1 MIREKKIFRFAAI
14 LVLFSLLFPIG
25 ARNLPL
31 IDRSWVSMA
40 IWFILAIFLKPR
52 IFINTTMLWI
62 YISMLLALFNANLFW
77 DIKNI
82 SEVSKDIILH
92 FSWIALAVSMNVYFL
107 TSKDII
113 GYRIVI
119 ITALIFII
127 ISSITSIIGLNE
139 FPNASRSMAAGI
151 ESDANIFHTMY
162 NKIGIVG
169 YGFYAMTAF
178 LLVVFG
184 FYINTKDSKI
194 TKLFMNIFVLV
205 FIYSNYLAQH
215 TTILLFAIVGFT
227 LSKLNLHRYLMLKIL
242 SIIILFA
249 IFKISLPPFLYDIAN
264 SLPQDSSVSIRL
276 MDISNLLEN
285 LNFDTTTSDSYF
297 VTERLGRTEQ
307 SLNYFLDNIIIGS
320 GKSSGHAYWLDMLA
334 KYGLSV
340 FIPYIMIFIHSIRFN
355 YKSFTNRF
363 KPYYI
368 TVVFLMIAFG
378 IIKNMESTEIW
389 MGFFFIVPGIFYL
402 SNTKALYKTSI
413 NIKL

>member
-1 MIREKKIFRFAAI
+1 
-14 LVLFSLLFPIG
+14 
-25 ARNLPL
+25 
-31 IDRSWVSMA
+31 
-40 IWFILAIFLKPR
+40 
-52 IFINTTMLWI
+52 
-62 YISMLLALFNANLFW
+62 
-77 DIKNI
+77 
-82 SEVSKDIILH
+82 
-92 FSWIALAVSMNVYFL
+92 
-107 TSKDII
+107 
-113 GYRIVI
+113 
-119 ITALIFII
+119 
-127 ISSITSIIGLNE
+127 
-139 FPNASRSMAAGI
+139 
-151 ESDANIFHTMY
+151 
-162 NKIGIVG
+162 
-169 YGFYAMTAF
+169 
-178 LLVVFG
+178 
-184 FYINTKDSKI
+184 
-194 TKLFMNIFVLV
+194 
-205 FIYSNYLAQH
+205 
-215 TTILLFAIVGFT
+215 
-227 LSKLNLHRYLMLKIL
+227 MLKIL

-402 SNTKALYKTSI
+402 SNTRQDAL
-413 NIKL
+413 LPEAAE

>member
-1 MIREKKIFRFAAI
+1 MIRNKKIFRFAAI
-14 LVLFSLLFPIG
+14 LVLFSLLLPIG
-25 ARNLPL
+25 AKNLPL
-31 IDRSWVSMA
+31 LDRSWISMV
-40 IWFILAIFLKPR
+40 IWFMLAIFLKPR

-62 YISMLLALFNANLFW
+62 YISMILALFSVNLYW
-77 DIKNI
+77 DIKII

-92 FSWIALAVSMNVYFL
+92 FSWLALAVSMNVYFV
-107 TSKDII
+107 TAKDFI
-113 GYRIVI
+113 GYKIVI
-119 ITALIFII
+119 ITALLFIF

-139 FPNASRSMAAGI
+139 FPDASRTMAAGV
-151 ESDANIFHTMY
+151 ESEYYIFHSIY

-184 FYINTKDSKI
+184 FYINSIDSKL

-215 TTILLFAIVGFT
+215 TTVLLFAIAGFT
-227 LSKLNLHRYLMLKIL
+227 LSKLNLHRYLMLKII
-242 SIIILFA
+242 SIIIILA
-249 IFKISLPPFLYDIAN
+249 IFKYSLPPILNDIAN
-264 SLPQDSSVSIRL
+264 SMPQDSSVSIRL
-276 MDISNLLEN
+276 MDISNLLVDF
-285 LNFDTTTSDSYF
+285 NFDTSTSDSYF

-402 SNTKALYKTSI
+402 SNTRQDAL
-413 NIKL
+413 LPEAAE

>member
-1 MIREKKIFRFAAI
+1 MIRNKKIFRFAAI
-14 LVLFSLLFPIG
+14 LVLFSLLLPIG
-25 ARNLPL
+25 AKNLPL
-31 IDRSWVSMA
+31 LDRSWISMA
-40 IWFILAIFLKPR
+40 IWFMLAIFLKPR

-62 YISMLLALFNANLFW
+62 YISMILALFSANLYW
-77 DIKNI
+77 DIKII

-92 FSWIALAVSMNVYFL
+92 FSWLALAVSMNVYFV
-107 TSKDII
+107 TAKDFI
-113 GYRIVI
+113 GYKIVI
-119 ITALIFII
+119 ITALLFIF

-139 FPNASRSMAAGI
+139 FPDASRTMAAGV
-151 ESDANIFHTMY
+151 ESEYYIFHSIY

-184 FYINTKDSKI
+184 FYINSIDSKL

-215 TTILLFAIVGFT
+215 TTVLLFAIAGFT
-227 LSKLNLHRYLMLKIL
+227 LSKLNLHRYLMLKIIL
-242 SIIILFA
+242 IIILLA
-249 IFKISLPPFLYDIAN
+249 IFKFSLPPILYDIAN
-264 SLPQDSSVSIRL
+264 SMPQDSSVSIRL
-276 MDISNLLEN
+276 MDISNLLVDF
-285 LNFDTTTSDSYF
+285 NFDTSTSDSYF

-307 SLNYFLDNIIIGS
+307 SIDYFLNNIIIGS

-334 KYGLSV
+334 KYGLLV
-340 FIPYIMIFIHSIRFN
+340 FVPYIMIFIHSIKFN
-355 YKSFTNRF
+355 YKLFTYRF

-378 IIKNMESTEIW
+378 IIKNMESIEIW

-402 SNTKALYKTSI
+402 GSAE
-413 NIKL
+413 